1 MKMNSKE
8 TKYQN
13 LGGCGK
19 IFTGNLVALNVA
31 VMKKESKE

>member
-19 IFTGNLVALNVA
+19 IFIGNLVALNVA
-31 VMKKESKE
+31 VMKKKSKE